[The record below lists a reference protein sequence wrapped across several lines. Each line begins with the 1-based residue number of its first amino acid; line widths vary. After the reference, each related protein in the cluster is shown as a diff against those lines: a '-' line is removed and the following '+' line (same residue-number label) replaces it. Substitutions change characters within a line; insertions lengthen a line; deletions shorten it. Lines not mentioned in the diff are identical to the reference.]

1 MAQRNILK
9 VCSSEA
15 CLKNLL
21 PSLCIQL
28 HKALCAQACLVAFW
42 FSALRTSLLLFLPL
56 LCASLLLLIHL
67 SAVFLLTLASR
78 CFHFQAVA
86 QAPHKGLD
94 TPQPH
99 STALCMGRQRL
110 SRALQNIN
118 YYGHTRN
125 IYE

>member
-15 CLKNLL
+15 CLKILL
-21 PSLCIQL
+21 PSLYIQL
-28 HKALCAQACLVAFW
+28 QLCVHKPAG
-42 FSALRTSLLLFLPL
+42 LLSGSQLSELHCYFFLPL

-67 SAVFLLTLASR
+67 STVFLLTLASR
-78 CFHFQAVA
+78 CLHFQAVA

-99 STALCMGRQRL
+99 STALCMGRQQL
-110 SRALQNIN
+110 SLALQNIN